1 MSNSPIRPSR
11 LDNLKVYNLWDE
23 LVIYA
28 PDQEQAISLNATAKA
43 IWNLCDGQQ
52 TLVQMTET
60 LGSQFNTSETDLL
73 ADIQA
78 TVDQLA
84 ELGLVKL

>member
-1 MSNSPIRPSR
+1 MLDSHLRPSR
-11 LDNLKVYNLWDE
+11 SDDLKIYNLWDE

-28 PDQEQAISLNATAKA
+28 PDQEKAVSLNSTAKA
-43 IWNLCDGQQ
+43 IWDLCDGRQ
-52 TLVQMTET
+52 TLAEIAQT
-60 LGSQFNTSETDLL
+60 LGSQFSASGVDLL

-78 TVDQLA
+78 TIGQLH